1 MTPLIAGLARLQ
13 IKPLGG
19 VQTAMTANPV
29 PNAFT
34 HAMTEMTHM
43 TGGRELVMV
52 SNRLPV
58 DRITLDDGTTQWR
71 ASPGGLVTAVQPI
84 VEQLGCVWVGWAGDA
99 GEEIEPFEV
108 GRMRLAPVAL
118 SEEEVAE
125 YYEGFSNGT
134 IWPLYHD
141 VIAKPAYHREWWDR
155 YQLVNRRFAD
165 RVAQEASEGA
175 IVWVHDYQLQL
186 VPAMLRDARP
196 DLTIAFFLHIPF
208 PPRRIF
214 AQLPWRRQIVEGLLG
229 ADVVGFQ
236 RVADATSFRA
246 VAERYAKAPAI
257 GNTVVAPSH
266 GDHPGHSVLAQEF
279 PISIDAEA
287 FAQIAARPEIQERAN
302 QIRHDLGDPK
312 TIMLGVDRLDYTK
325 GIRHRLK
332 AFDELMADGELDPS
346 EAVLVQVASP
356 SRERVDAYRQLRDEV
371 EVTVGRING
380 ERGTIG
386 RSPVIYLHQ
395 SFTKDEMV
403 ALYLAADVLLVT
415 PLRDGM
421 NLVAKEYVACRGNE
435 LGALVLSEFAG
446 AADELQDALLVNP
459 HDVESLKAAILRAVH
474 MPAREQIR
482 RMQSM
487 RRAVYE
493 NDVAHWAQNY
503 LGAVSAAATARSAAR
518 RGGRTEPIQVSA
530 AYVPRSVDDRIRRL
544 ATAHALT
551 VAIDFDG
558 TLAPIVS
565 RPQDARI
572 LPRAQQALDVLRE
585 AQGVRIVLL
594 TGRSLAG
601 LAETKVQSDGWVLSG
616 SHGAEIVGIPGLEG
630 ENESA
635 LTEAERDRLHG
646 AKRRVQRALGLVP
659 GVRLEDKPFGFAVH
673 TREVADPVEAEELLT
688 AAVEIGQAA
697 GLQTREGKCVREL
710 AVRESNKG
718 DVLGRIRA
726 ALPAAPVLFLGDD
739 VTDEDVFK
747 VLGTDDLGIKVG
759 EGDTAASERIA
770 DPESAAAV
778 LAMLAQLRTGTV
790 IGS

>member
-1 MTPLIAGLARLQ
+1 MNAT
-13 IKPLGG
+13 
-19 VQTAMTANPV
+19 TAA
-29 PNAFT
+29 
-34 HAMTEMTHM
+34 TEMNDTATDMTQM

-58 DRITLDDGTTQWR
+58 DRVTLEDGTTEWR

-99 GEEIEPFEV
+99 GEELAPFDV

-118 SEEEVAE
+118 SAEEVAE

-141 VIAKPAYHREWWDR
+141 VIAQPAYHREWWDR
-155 YQLVNRRFAD
+155 YQTVNRKFAD
-165 RVAQEASEGA
+165 RVAQEASIGA

-186 VPAMLRDARP
+186 VPAMLREARP

-229 ADVVGFQ
+229 SDVIGFQ
-236 RVADATSFRA
+236 RVADAISFRA
-246 VAERYAKAPAI
+246 VAERYATAPAI
-257 GNTVVAPSH
+257 GNTVVAPAR
-266 GDHPGHSVLAQEF
+266 GEQPGHTALAQEF
-279 PISIDAEA
+279 PISIDAAA
-287 FAQIAARPEIQERAN
+287 FARIAARPEIQERAA
-302 QIRHDLGDPK
+302 QIRRDLGSPQ

-356 SRERVDAYRQLRDEV
+356 SRERVDAYRRLRDEV

-421 NLVAKEYVACRGNE
+421 NLVAKEYVACRSNE
-435 LGALVLSEFAG
+435 RGALVLSEFAG
-446 AADELQDALLVNP
+446 AADELRDALLVNP
-459 HDVESLKAAILRAVH
+459 HDVEGMKAAILRAVH
-474 MPAREQIR
+474 MPEREQAR
-482 RMQSM
+482 RMRGL
-487 RRAVYE
+487 RRAVND

-503 LGAVSAAATARSAAR
+503 LGAVTAAADARDAARS
-518 RGGRTEPIQVSA
+518 GGRTEPIQVSA
-530 AYVPRSVDDRIRRL
+530 AYVPRKVDDRIRRL
-544 ATAHALT
+544 AASSALT

-558 TLAPIVS
+558 TVAPIVS

-585 AQGVRIVLL
+585 APGVQVVLL

-601 LAETKVQSDGWVLSG
+601 LAETRVASDGWIISG
-616 SHGAEIVGIPGLEG
+616 SHGAELVGVPGLTGEG
-630 ENESA
+630 EQILSE
-635 LTEAERDRLHG
+635 EERTQLHR

-673 TREVADPVEAEELLT
+673 TREVSDPVEAEELLT
-688 AAVEIGQAA
+688 AAVEIGRAA
-697 GLQTREGKCVREL
+697 GLHIRAGKCVREI

-739 VTDEDVFK
+739 VTDEDVFA

-759 EGDTAASERIA
+759 EGETAASERIPG
-770 DPESAAAV
+770 PESAAAV
-778 LAMLAQLRTGTV
+778 LAMLAELRTGTV